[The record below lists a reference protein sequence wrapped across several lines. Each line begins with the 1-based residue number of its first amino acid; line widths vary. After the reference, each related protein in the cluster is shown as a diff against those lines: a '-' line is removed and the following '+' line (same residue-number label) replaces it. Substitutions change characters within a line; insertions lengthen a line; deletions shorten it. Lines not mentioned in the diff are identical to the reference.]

1 MTKTSDSQA
10 PALWTRNFI
19 LVSAINFQLVLV
31 FYLLVIVIVGYAVAE
46 LGASTAQ
53 AGLVSGLFIIGTLI
67 GRFLVGKFL
76 ERFGH
81 RITLITGLLGFLI
94 FSGLYFIKFDIG
106 LLLIVRF
113 MHGFMMGV
121 ASTVLG
127 TIIAQIIPAT
137 RRGEGIGYY
146 SLSSTVGT
154 AIGPFLAIW
163 MMLHLGYNLI
173 FAVSSVI
180 AFSCVIFGFFIQI
193 PKIQVSSNSLTTQ
206 VEVQKPSFISQFI
219 EPKALPIA
227 IIMLLASICYSGV
240 LSFINFYAKEIN
252 LVQTASVFFLM
263 YAIAIMISRPFTGP
277 LLDRKGENVIMYPA
291 FIIMALGLFL
301 LSQAHTGWM
310 LLLSAGLLGLGYGNV
325 QSVCQTVAVKSASI
339 ERMGFATS
347 TFFIFLD
354 AGLGF
359 GPYFIGIALDYIG
372 YAQLYFYSAIG
383 ACLCIVIYY
392 LLHGRQSS
400 LKVKTARATQH

>member
-1 MTKTSDSQA
+1 MNDTSA
-10 PALWTRNFI
+10 PLWTRNFI
-19 LVSAINFQLVLV
+19 LVSAINFQLVLI
-31 FYLLVIVIVGYAVAE
+31 FYLLVIVIVGYSVAE
-46 LGASTAQ
+46 LGATTAQ

-76 ERFGH
+76 SKFGH
-81 RITLITGLLGFLI
+81 RATLMTGLLGFLL
-94 FSGLYFIKFDIG
+94 FSGLYFLKLDIAM
-106 LLLIVRF
+106 LLIVRF
-113 MHGFMMGV
+113 MHGFMMGI

-163 MMLHLGYNLI
+163 MMLHLGYNVI
-173 FAVSSVI
+173 FAVSSLI
-180 AFSCVIFGFFIQI
+180 ALSCVIFGLNIKV
-193 PKIQVSSNSLTTQ
+193 PNIQVSSKNIETQ
-206 VEVQKPSFISQFI
+206 VDAAKPSWISQFI
-219 EPKALPIA
+219 EIKALPIS

-240 LSFINFYAKEIN
+240 LSFISFYAKEIN
-252 LVQTASVFFLM
+252 LVETASVFFLM
-263 YAIAIMISRPFTGP
+263 YALAIMISRPFTGP
-277 LLDRKGENVIMYPA
+277 LLDRKGENIIMYPA

-301 LSQAHTGWM
+301 LSQADSAWM
-310 LLLSAGLLGLGYGNV
+310 LLVSAGLLGLGYGNV

-359 GPYFIGIALDYIG
+359 GPYFIGIALDSISYS
-372 YAQLYFYSAIG
+372 QLYLYSAMG
-383 ACLCIVIYY
+383 ACLCIVMYF
-392 LLHGRQSS
+392 LLHGRFS
-400 LKVKTARATQH
+400 KTKTLTV